1 MIVELGKKGTVIRI
15 QKNKIVITLE
25 TGEIVEKDKS
35 LLTFPVSLGDKLNIF
50 NNFITAENKKSAK
63 GEQHE

>member
-35 LLTFPVSLGDKLNIF
+35 LLTFPVSLGGTIIVF
-50 NNFITAENKKSAK
+50 NNFLIAGNKLSAK
-63 GEQHE
+63 GE